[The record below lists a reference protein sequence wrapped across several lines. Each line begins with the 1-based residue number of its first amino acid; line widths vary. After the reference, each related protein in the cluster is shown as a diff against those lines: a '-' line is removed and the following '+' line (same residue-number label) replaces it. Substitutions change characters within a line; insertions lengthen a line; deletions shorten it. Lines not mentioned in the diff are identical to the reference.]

1 MAGPVSAALVSKA
14 DAGGADVV
22 GVEAADL
29 VVLDLADEGGAGA
42 ETGKADDGVGAGA
55 AAHLGRRAH
64 VLVDRGGA
72 GLVDQ
77 RHAALGHAVAG
88 EKTLVGLHQHV
99 ENRIADPENVVF
111 CVSHPSVLFTALC
124 EEAERGQEGCGLPDR
139 PRASKA
145 APHARNGFAV
155 DPVRSGASRR
165 VSKDA
170 GPSVAASFETRAGAR
185 PRMSGLVALASAGC
199 CYTAPP
205 MIRSFLTVSSG
216 TLASRLLGFVRDSA
230 LAALLGAGA
239 VADAFLAAFQLVNVV
254 RRLLTE
260 GGLNAALVP
269 AWLRVRETDG
279 AVAAAAFA
287 GRVLGTV
294 TTALIAATAVL
305 ALVMPLVMTALAPGF
320 SGRETLQLATDNARL
335 MLPYLA
341 FAGPV
346 TVMMALLNAQ
356 GRFALTAFSPLLFN
370 IALIAV
376 MVVLLAV
383 RPDAVQAAQIVAA
396 TVGIAGLLQLSVL
409 VLRRGESIAAP
420 LRISFDKEIRGFL
433 AKAAPGMMAS
443 SAPQLLMV
451 AGAIIASS
459 SPSAV
464 SWLYFAN
471 RLVELPLGI
480 VGVAMGTV
488 LIPELTRAVR
498 GEDRAAVAHAEL
510 RGLELA
516 VGLALPAT
524 LGLIVLSEPIVR
536 LLFEHGAFTADDTE
550 ATARALMWL
559 TLALPAHVLVKALSP
574 AFFAREDTM
583 TPLVSALKGVVL
595 AIAAAFLLSHWYGA
609 DGIAAAIALGAWSM
623 AFSLI
628 RRGAETFGFSIDA
641 EAQAAAAAHRA
652 RGARHGR
659 AAVAGDTVAAGARLG
674 RARLRAGRPAAG
686 RDSGGNCDLRPV
698 LKAFRRHR
706 LARGG

>member
-1 MAGPVSAALVSKA
+1 
-14 DAGGADVV
+14 
-22 GVEAADL
+22 
-29 VVLDLADEGGAGA
+29 
-42 ETGKADDGVGAGA
+42 
-55 AAHLGRRAH
+55 
-64 VLVDRGGA
+64 
-72 GLVDQ
+72 
-77 RHAALGHAVAG
+77 
-88 EKTLVGLHQHV
+88 
-99 ENRIADPENVVF
+99 
-111 CVSHPSVLFTALC
+111 
-124 EEAERGQEGCGLPDR
+124 
-139 PRASKA
+139 
-145 APHARNGFAV
+145 
-155 DPVRSGASRR
+155 
-165 VSKDA
+165 
-170 GPSVAASFETRAGAR
+170 
-185 PRMSGLVALASAGC
+185 
-199 CYTAPP
+199 

-230 LAALLGAGA
+230 LAALLGAGP
-239 VADAFLAAFQLVNVV
+239 VADAFLAAFQVVNVV

-269 AWLRVRETDG
+269 AWLRVRETGG

-294 TTALIAATAVL
+294 TVALIV
-305 ALVMPLVMTALAPGF
+305 VPGALAILIPLLIPETAPG
-320 SGRETLQLATDNARL
+320 SAGHETLQLAVDNGRL

-376 MVVLLAV
+376 MAALLLSQPGA
-383 RPDAVQAAQIVAA
+383 AEAAQIIAA
-396 TVGIAGLLQLSVL
+396 TVGVAGLLQITTLIL
-409 VLRRGESIAAP
+409 LRGADVATP
-420 LRISFDKEIRGFL
+420 LRFSFDKEIRGFF
-433 AKAAPGMMAS
+433 AKAVPGMMAT

-451 AGAIIASS
+451 VGAIIASS

-471 RLVELPLGI
+471 RLIELPLGI

-498 GEDRAAVAHAEL
+498 SDDHTAVAHAES

-536 LLFEHGAFTADDTE
+536 LLFERGAFTAADTA

-574 AFFAREDTM
+574 AFFAREDTV
-583 TPLVSALKGVVL
+583 TPLVATLKGVVL
-595 AIAAAFLLSHWYGA
+595 AIAAAFLLGHWFGA

-641 EAQAAAAAHRA
+641 GAKRRLPRIVLAALAMGALLWLATRFLPALASGAH
-652 RGARHGR
+652 GLIQ
-659 AAVAGDTVAAGARLG
+659 AVALLTVIAAGITIYGLFLRLFG
-674 RARLRAGRPAAG
+674 VTGWREAVNAVRQSRA
-686 RDSGGNCDLRPV
+686 S
-698 LKAFRRHR
+698 
-706 LARGG
+706 